1 MENNYNNN
9 FATRENVSIALRM
22 ADFHDQNMG
31 SYIENYPQP
40 EVYNEDRTFGTIA
53 PGQGDAALD
62 DRIASTRQPKLHY
75 PSVGRLPTKTMTGG
89 PDYIAA
95 PLPLSN
101 SLAYV
106 RDEIQ
111 EGGPGQLTQMKGKM
125 GERDV
130 VRQYK
135 LPNGAYL
142 NHTKGGMI
150 QSKTPVKEKKVK
162 SKTGKEVLSKISSIK
177 PAKKSSSEDKKIS
190 GKFAILNKLL

>member
-53 PGQGDAALD
+53 PGQGNAALD
-62 DRIASTRQPKLHY
+62 DRIAATRQPKLHY

-89 PDYIAA
+89 PEYIAA

-106 RDEIQ
+106 RDEMQ
-111 EGGPGQLTQMKGKM
+111 EGVSQLTQMKGKP
-125 GERDV
+125 GERDQPI
-130 VRQYK
+130 RQYK
-135 LPNGAYL
+135 VPNGYM
-142 NHTKGGMI
+142 NHTKGGII
-150 QSKTPVKEKKVK
+150 QSKKPVKEKKVK
-162 SKTGKEVLSKISSIK
+162 STGKEVLAKISSVK
-177 PAKKSSSEDKKIS
+177 PPAKKKSSSDDKKIS